1 MRTRRPTG
9 TSRNLLRNV
18 GLALRVVPRMRPAV
32 VVTTGAGVA
41 VPFAW
46 VGRLFGAR
54 VVYVES
60 LTRIERPSLT
70 YRLIRPIVSRTYV
83 QWPELRLP
91 GALYRGTVFDR
102 RDLRHA
108 RDQAYPFDRLLRGLE
123 GVEGGARRAGRSFD
137 LPPGGRDV
145 VRLPRVRAAAGA
157 DPAGADRRLARRHRH
172 RDDGRRGG
180 KATGRRPAPAPVRR
194 GRGRS
199 PASDRPSP
207 RGSRAGDARRRSGA
221 ARDRAGRDASSARV
235 AARRGRGSWPTCGP
249 TYSR

>member
-9 TSRNLLRNV
+9 TLRNLLRNV

-83 QWPELRLP
+83 QWPELSRCRARSTAAP
-91 GALYRGTVFDR
+91 SSTG

-108 RDQAYPFDRLLRGLE
+108 RDAGLPLRPPAARAGR
-123 GVEGGARRAGRSFD
+123 GRGGARRAGRCLD

-145 VRLPRVRAAAGA
+145 VRLLEYAPLLEQIRLAR
-157 DPAGADRRLARRHRH
+157 DRRLARRHRL
-172 RDDGRRGG
+172 RDDGRRARESGRSSSR
-180 KATGRRPAPAPVRR
+180 ACTGTARPWTITSF
-194 GRGRS
+194 RS
-199 PASDRPSP
+199 PALG
-207 RGSRAGDARRRSGA
+207 GSRAGDARRRS
-221 ARDRAGRDASSARV
+221 RSA
-235 AARRGRGSWPTCGP
+235 P
-249 TYSR
+249 